1 MEQKFLQLIMKIN
14 LNRQTKRRKK
24 VIKIKVNELMSNE
37 KVMIIQ
43 LIKNLNKKDI
53 II

>member
-37 KVMIIQ
+37 KVMITQ

>member
-1 MEQKFLQLIMKIN
+1 MKIN
-14 LNRQTKRRKK
+14 RNRQTKRRKK

>member
-1 MEQKFLQLIMKIN
+1 MKIN
-14 LNRQTKRRKK
+14 CNRQTKLRKK
-24 VIKIKVNELMSNE
+24 VIKIKVNKLMSNE

>member
-1 MEQKFLQLIMKIN
+1 MKIN
-14 LNRQTKRRKK
+14 CNRQTKRRKK
-24 VIKIKVNELMSNE
+24 VIKIKVNKLMSNE